1 MVLNSEWCRKHG
13 WIELGVEHGVLRM
26 GCPNP
31 IDEISLSL
39 ARAEA
44 QMPVAFEA
52 MDVDAIRRVTG
63 DRIAATQVHDEQDDL
78 LAGLSE
84 DALRT
89 QSGDSSWEAKPVI
102 RLVEGVIN
110 EALRQQ
116 ATDIHIEP
124 EEDSLKVRFR
134 KDGMLRLHMSLPGWV
149 KSAVVG
155 RLKVLASLD
164 IAEKRLPLDGRIGWD
179 WRGGE
184 VDIRVSTL
192 PTRFGEKVVLR
203 LLRQVAT
210 LQRLD
215 HLGLP
220 DVMKERLEYFFSRP
234 QGMIFVTGPT
244 GSGKSSTL
252 FAGLQH
258 ILGKDINITTIE
270 DPIEYDLPG
279 ANQVQINEKAGL
291 TFAGALRSILRQ
303 DPDVILVGEI
313 RDSETARIAV
323 QAAQTGHLVLSTLH
337 TNDSVSA
344 ITRLKDL
351 GIEPFLIG
359 NAVLCIM
366 AQRLVRRLCK
376 HCVQWSEPSPEHWR
390 ILPTLPNHVPYPVG
404 CPQCGGTGYRGRVAV
419 FEMLTV
425 SAEVKDMI
433 LSGVSEGEFRR
444 KVQIDPLLADG
455 LHKMNQGIT
464 SPEEVIRVLLSDV
477 HF

>member
-1 MVLNSEWCRKHG
+1 MVLNAEWCRKHG
-13 WIELGVEHGVLRM
+13 LVELGVEHGVLRV
-26 GCPNP
+26 GVAYPN
-31 IDEISLSL
+31 DEILL
-39 ARAEA
+39 ALIRAEA
-44 QMPVAFEA
+44 NMPVVGEA
-52 MDVDAIRRVTG
+52 MDAESIRRANG
-63 DRIAATQVHDEQDDL
+63 DRMAAVQVKDEQEDL
-78 LAGLSE
+78 LAGLNE
-84 DALRT
+84 DALRA
-89 QSGDSSWEAKPVI
+89 QAGDSSWEAKPVI

-149 KSAVVG
+149 KSAVAG
-155 RLKVLASLD
+155 RLKVIASLD
-164 IAEKRLPLDGRIGWD
+164 IAEKRLPLDGRIGWE
-179 WRGGE
+179 WRSNE

-192 PTRFGEKVVLR
+192 PTRFGEKIVLR

-215 HLGLP
+215 NLGLP
-220 DVMKERLEYFFSRP
+220 VIMKERLEYFFGRP

-291 TFAGALRSILRQ
+291 TFASALRSILRQ

-337 TNDSVSA
+337 TNDSISA

-376 HCVQWSEPSPEHWR
+376 NCVEWREPTAEHKK
-390 ILPTLPNHVPYPVG
+390 ILPTLPDNVPHPVG
-404 CPQCGGTGYRGRVAV
+404 CPHCNGSGYRGRVAV

-425 SAEVKDMI
+425 NAEVKDMI

-444 KVQIDPLLADG
+444 RVQIDALITDG
-455 LHKMNQGIT
+455 LDKMNQGIT
-464 SPEEVIRVLLSDV
+464 SPEEVIRVLLSEV
-477 HF
+477 NF

>member
-1 MVLNSEWCRKHG
+1 MVLNADWCRKHG
-13 WIELGVEHGVLRM
+13 LVELGVEHGVLRL
-26 GCPNP
+26 GCVNP
-31 IDEISLSL
+31 GDEVLLAL

-44 QMPVAFEA
+44 LLPLLPEA
-52 MDVDAIRRVTG
+52 MDAESVRRANG
-63 DRIAATQVHDEQDDL
+63 DRLAAVQVQDDQDDL

-84 DALRT
+84 DALRA

-155 RLKVLASLD
+155 RLKVMGSLD
-164 IAEKRLPLDGRIGWD
+164 IAEKRLPLDGRIGWE
-179 WRGGE
+179 WRSGE

-210 LQRLD
+210 LQSLD
-215 HLGLP
+215 NLGLP
-220 DVMKERLEYFFSRP
+220 PVMKERLEYFFSRP
-234 QGMIFVTGPT
+234 QGMVFVTGPT

-279 ANQVQINEKAGL
+279 ANQVQINDKAGL
-291 TFAGALRSILRQ
+291 TFASALRSILRQ

-337 TNDSVSA
+337 TNDSISA
-344 ITRLKDL
+344 VTRLKDL

-376 HCVQWSEPSPEHWR
+376 HCMQWKEPSPEQLR
-390 ILPTLPNHVPYPVG
+390 ILPSLPAQVPHPVG
-404 CPQCGGTGYRGRVAV
+404 CAQCANTGYRGRLAV

-444 KVQIDPLLADG
+444 KVQIEPLLADG
-455 LHKMNQGIT
+455 MDKMNQGIT
-464 SPEEVIRVLLSDV
+464 SPEEVIRVLLSEV